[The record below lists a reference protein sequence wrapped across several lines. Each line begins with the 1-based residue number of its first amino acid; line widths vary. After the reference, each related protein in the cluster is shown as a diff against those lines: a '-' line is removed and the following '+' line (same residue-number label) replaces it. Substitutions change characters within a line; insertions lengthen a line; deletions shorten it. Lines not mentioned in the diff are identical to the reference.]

1 MAARK
6 RKPDPA
12 VLRTV
17 GLFSGKT
24 VLEEAEQ
31 LAAEE
36 EASERTGDPTAMVEN
51 AEESAIRWLGQDAFH
66 EGDDVRVALHQSGAA
81 VMVLVS
87 TRGNAPYATRTFK
100 LTRQQWSKLV
110 SLARAL

>member
-6 RKPDPA
+6 RKLDPA

-36 EASERTGDPTAMVEN
+36 EPEAKTGDPTAMVDH
-51 AEESAIRWLGQDAFH
+51 AEACAVRWLGQDAFH
-66 EGDDVRVALHQSGAA
+66 EGDDVRVALHSSGAA

-100 LTRQQWSKLV
+100 LTRQQWSKLKQI
-110 SLARAL
+110 ARES